1 MDESLVPKHLAADEF
16 IKYVGVDVV
25 RNEAGE
31 VVAQLRIEPQ
41 HLNGVGVAQG
51 GAIFTLADYAFA
63 MASNSDGRISV
74 GLNTTITYVEPARL
88 GDLLTAR
95 VEEIS
100 RKRTISNYAIR
111 IVNQEDKTIAS
122 FTGVAYKIGETE
134 TKKCNTSA
142 V

>member
-16 IKYVGVDVV
+16 IKYIGVEVV
-25 RNEAGE
+25 RTEDGE
-31 VVAQLRIEPQ
+31 VVAQLPVEKR

-95 VEEIS
+95 VEEVS
-100 RKRTISNYAIR
+100 RKRTISNYSIR
-111 IVNQEDKTIAS
+111 IVNQEEKTIAS
-122 FTGVAYKIGETE
+122 FLGVAYKVGD
-134 TKKCNTSA
+134 
-142 V
+142 VD